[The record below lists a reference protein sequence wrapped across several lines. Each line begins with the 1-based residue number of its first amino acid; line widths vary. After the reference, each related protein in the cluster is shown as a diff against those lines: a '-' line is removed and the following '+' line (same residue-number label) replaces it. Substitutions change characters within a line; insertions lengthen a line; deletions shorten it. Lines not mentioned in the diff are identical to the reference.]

1 MIHKPFLENSLEI
14 DFQKETKTIY
24 DERVLSFLK
33 ILLSAFNVYS
43 SIHFIVHFNI
53 RDNHSSS
60 PIQ

>member
-33 ILLSAFNVYS
+33 ILLSAFNV
-43 SIHFIVHFNI
+43 
-53 RDNHSSS
+53 
-60 PIQ
+60 